1 MRSVCLACLFTIL
14 FSTIALAR
22 SRGVPLVNQPLVPA
36 SIKPGH
42 KGFTLSVNGMGFA
55 STAVLNWNG
64 SPRATSVLS
73 SSSLQA
79 AINAADVAKPG
90 TASVTVVNP
99 GRVASNAVFFP
110 IRKPSK
116 SIAMA
121 GKQVFDNCKAVAV
134 GDFNNDGILDVAWT
148 GTTLNV
154 SLGDGKGGFE
164 APISSNTQYL
174 PTFQM
179 IVGDFNGDGYLD
191 VAGMDS
197 IGTIGIFLGNGD
209 GTFSQAWSYFYEG
222 YGSFIATADFDGNG
236 TLDLYVTGY
245 DTGVQWFQIFLG
257 NGDGTFSLF
266 QTYNINGF
274 AIFAG
279 LAAIGDF
286 NGDGKLDLAVPETG
300 FSPDQLYVGN
310 GDGTFNP
317 STRFTGGQ
325 QSLAAADMNRDGKLD
340 LLADGSCILL
350 GNGDGTF
357 TDGGCGG
364 YGGGIVGIADFNGDG
379 NLDVAAVSTGG
390 SSPALGIALGKGDGT
405 FESSF
410 AFPAGG
416 GYGTILGAVGDF
428 NNDGKLDV
436 IAGNGFLLLQTTANL
451 SPASLAFGNQGVGTT
466 SQPQIVTLTNIG
478 SSALVIKHIGINGTN
493 FKDFAQTNNC
503 GSSLP
508 AGASC
513 SISVT
518 FTPRAAGGRSAS
530 LNVSYKGVGSPQS
543 VALSGT
549 GIAPSTVSLKPSNLT
564 YATQLV
570 GTTSSPKIATLTNT
584 GDQAVNI
591 SDISTAGP
599 FSQTNNCPSSL
610 PVGGSCQI
618 QVTFTPTAPG
628 LANGKLSV
636 SDDAKGS
643 PQTTSLSGTGTVV
656 ELQPIGVNFGNQKVG
671 TRSQPVP
678 VTLTNVGTTTVS
690 ITKIAFTGTD
700 AEDFSQTNNCGS
712 GVPAGGSCTIKVR
725 FKPKAQ
731 GHRSADLAVTD
742 DGGGSPQKV
751 PVVGTG
757 T

>member
-1 MRSVCLACLFTIL
+1 MRSVRCACLFTIL
-14 FSTIALAR
+14 ISTIALAR
-22 SRGVPLVNQPLVPA
+22 PFVNQPLVPA
-36 SIKPGH
+36 SAKPGS
-42 KGFTLSVNGMGFA
+42 KGFTLIVNGTDFA

-73 SSSLQA
+73 HTSLQA
-79 AINAADVAKPG
+79 TINAADVAKAG
-90 TASVTVVNP
+90 TASVAVVNP
-99 GRVASNAVFFP
+99 GRVVSNAVFFP
-110 IRKPSK
+110 VRKPSK

-121 GKQVFDNCKAVAV
+121 GKQVFDNCTAVAV
-134 GDFNNDGILDVAWT
+134 GDFNNDGILDIAWA
-148 GTTLNV
+148 GAALNV
-154 SLGDGKGGFE
+154 SLGDGKGGFQP
-164 APISSNTQYL
+164 PISSNTQYV

-179 IVGDFNGDGYLD
+179 IVGDFNGDGTLD

-197 IGTIGIFLGNGD
+197 IGTVGIFLGNGD
-209 GTFSQAWSYFYEG
+209 GTFSQAWSWFYEG
-222 YGSFIATADFDGNG
+222 HGSFIATADFDRNG

-266 QTYNINGF
+266 QTYGINGF

-300 FSPDQLYVGN
+300 FTPDQLYVGN

-317 STRFTGGQ
+317 STMFTGGQ
-325 QSLAAADMNRDGKLD
+325 QSLAAADMNHDGKLD
-340 LLADGSCILL
+340 LVADGSCILL

-357 TDGGCGG
+357 TDSGCGG
-364 YGGGIVGIADFNGDG
+364 NGGGIVGIADFNGDG

-390 SSPALGIALGKGDGT
+390 SFPALGIALGKGDGT

-436 IAGNGFLLLQTTANL
+436 IAGNGFLLLQTTASL
-451 SPASLAFGNQGVGTT
+451 SPTSLAFGNQDVGTT

-478 SSALVIKHIGINGTN
+478 SSALVIKHLAINGTN
-493 FKDFAQTNNC
+493 SRDFAQTNNC
-503 GSSLP
+503 GTSLP
-508 AGASC
+508 AGANC
-513 SISVT
+513 KISVT
-518 FTPRAAGGRSAS
+518 FAPKAAGGRSAS

-543 VALSGT
+543 VALTGT

-570 GTTSSPKIATLTNT
+570 GTTSLPKTATLTNT

-599 FSQTNNCPSSL
+599 FSEANNCPSSL
-610 PVGGSCQI
+610 QVGGSCQI
-618 QVTFTPTAPG
+618 QVTFTPIAPG
-628 LANGKLSV
+628 LAEGKLSV
-636 SDDAKGS
+636 TDDAKGS
-643 PQTTSLSGTGTVV
+643 PQTTSLSGDGTVV

-671 TRSQPVP
+671 TKSQPVP
-678 VTLTNVGTTTVS
+678 VTLTNVGTTTVN
-690 ITKIAFTGTD
+690 ITKIEFVGTD
-700 AEDFSQTNNCGS
+700 AEDFSQTNNCGNS
-712 GVPAGGSCTIKVR
+712 VPAGGSCTIKVR
-725 FKPKAQ
+725 FQPKAQ
-731 GHRSADLAVTD
+731 GHRAASLAIAD

-757 T
+757 N